1 MAPAATA
8 GVGPVAQRSLQDDFD
23 GVVSCL
29 QGLLEAYEDLSGLL
43 GRISM
48 LSVGAGPGEE
58 TAVVAEI
65 QQLLQEHKHL
75 QPFQPSPASQAGR
88 LSVLEAIQDNM
99 DALGN
104 SLRGWEGR
112 CRSRHSPS
120 RVLKWASS
128 KGL

>member
-48 LSVGAGPGEE
+48 LLVGAGPGEE
-58 TAVVAEI
+58 ATVMAEL
-65 QQLLQEHKHL
+65 QQLLQEHRHL
-75 QPFQPSPASQAGR
+75 QPFQPTAASQAGR
-88 LSVLEAIQDNM
+88 ISVLEAIQDNM
-99 DALGN
+99 DVLGN

-112 CRSRHSPS
+112 CRNRHSPS
-120 RVLKWASS
+120 RVLKWASGR
-128 KGL
+128 GL